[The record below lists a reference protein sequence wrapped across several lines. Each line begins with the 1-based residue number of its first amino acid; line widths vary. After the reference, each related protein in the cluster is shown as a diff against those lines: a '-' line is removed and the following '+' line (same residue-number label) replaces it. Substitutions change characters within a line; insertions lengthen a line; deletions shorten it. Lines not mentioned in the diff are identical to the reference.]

1 MKQLITNLI
10 NNVYFAQMNNV
21 GLLCNQ
27 VSFDFVSQQYL
38 FQILHKKQVL
48 KRLFVP
54 EHGLFGELQDQEKLN
69 EAKAYETLGLDDVD
83 VISLYQNSETSLAP
97 SISALN
103 DLDTIV
109 IDIQDVGCRYFTFTT
124 TIYYLFETLVQNKIS
139 PKIFVLNRPN
149 PAGQQIEG
157 TPMPSIYASFIGLE
171 GLPHR
176 HGMTI
181 VELCFYFRE
190 RLKGVFEIIVISDEK
205 ESNVNPLTI
214 NPSPNIPNVIT
225 PLIYAGQCLLEGTI
239 LSEGRGTTRPFEVFG
254 SPDLPWQDL
263 SKIAEKINQDWHKK
277 AILRPLRFIPT
288 FHKFSGEVCQG
299 FQLHLLEAENYHSLL
314 HSLLIIRELAT
325 LRSDIW
331 RTGKYEFGSEKT
343 AIELLVGDDDL
354 LAFLYGN
361 LSYKN
366 IVDKLQTT
374 ENQWFMIRNETR
386 LLAKSSV
393 VSS

>member
-83 VISLYQNSETSLAP
+83 VISLYQNSETSLTP
-97 SISALN
+97 SISTLN
-103 DLDTIV
+103 DLDAIV

>member
-1 MKQLITNLI
+1 MKHLITNLI
-10 NNVYFAQMNNV
+10 NKTHFAQMNKV

-38 FQILHKKQVL
+38 FQILHQKKVL

-69 EAKAYETLGLDDVD
+69 ETKAYASLGLDDVE
-83 VISLYQNSETSLAP
+83 VVSLYQNNETSLAP
-97 SISALN
+97 KVSALD
-103 DLDTIV
+103 DLDAIV

-124 TIYYLFETLVQNKIS
+124 TIFYLFETLVQNKIS
-139 PKIFVLNRPN
+139 SKIFVLNRPN
-149 PAGQQIEG
+149 PAGQKIEG
-157 TPMPSIYASFIGLE
+157 SPMPLKYASFIGLE

-190 RLKGVFEIIVISDEK
+190 QLKGIFEIIVISDEQ
-205 ESNVNPLTI
+205 ESKDNPLII

-225 PLIYAGQCLLEGTI
+225 PLVYSGQCLFEGTI

-254 SPDLPWQDL
+254 SPDLSWQDL
-263 SKIAEKINQDWHKK
+263 SKIADKINQDWHTK
-277 AILRPLRFIPT
+277 AILRPLRFIPA

-299 FQLHLLEAENYHSLL
+299 FQLHLLQAEDYHSLL
-314 HSLLIIRELAT
+314 HSLLIIRELAS
-325 LRSDIW
+325 LKSVIW

-354 LAFLYGN
+354 LSFLYGN

-366 IVDKLQTT
+366 IVEKLQTT
-374 ENQWFMIRNETR
+374 ENQWYMIRNEIR
-386 LLAKSSV
+386 LIAKTCGVFS
-393 VSS
+393 